1 MFGSSISSLSGL
13 CTTTMKAA
21 GAIRVFELL
30 NCISN
35 MSTSGDKCLVRWR
48 LGSKIASSNIP
59 IIYSVTKLVMFAESL
74 VAFTDAERLIGEVE
88 KNQAALNPERTI
100 YDVKRLIG
108 RKFDDPEVQKIIKML
123 PFNVVN
129 KDGKPYV
136 QVKIEDGDIKV
147 FSPEEISAMILQKM
161 KQTAEGRI

>member
-1 MFGSSISSLSGL
+1 
-13 CTTTMKAA
+13 MKAA

-35 MSTSGDKCLVRWR
+35 MSTSGDKCLV
-48 LGSKIASSNIP
+48 SKIASSNIL

-136 QVKIEDGDIKV
+136 QVKIKDGDIKV

>member
-1 MFGSSISSLSGL
+1 
-13 CTTTMKAA
+13 
-21 GAIRVFELL
+21 
-30 NCISN
+30 
-35 MSTSGDKCLVRWR
+35 
-48 LGSKIASSNIP
+48 
-59 IIYSVTKLVMFAESL
+59 MFAESL

-136 QVKIEDGDIKV
+136 QVKIKDGDIKV